1 LISTFLLCSEPNV
14 NFRGLD
20 FDRNKL
26 I

>member
-1 LISTFLLCSEPNV
+1 LISTFLVCSEPNV

-26 I
+26 V